1 MPFSHAVG
9 CQARLAMTLEG
20 IAPNDKEALL
30 SYKPDYRRKKLP
42 LITSWKDKT
51 KDKKQPGG
59 GKTSVFIIP
68 ECLYHP
74 VVCHP

>member
-1 MPFSHAVG
+1 
-9 CQARLAMTLEG
+9 MTLEG

-59 GKTSVFIIP
+59 ERPPCLSFLNVSITPLSVTP

-74 VVCHP
+74 VVRHS